1 LAGSIRRAFALAAVV
16 VALPLSAAAQVRPM
30 TAEAPGTRSMKPEAG
45 ARESVI
51 NLYGELQSISRHLQ
65 QVHDR
70 ALRDPSLAQARD
82 QLMLAVQRAM
92 DAADPELP
100 RLAARVQRMPGE
112 VAAARRAGDT
122 DRLSVLERE
131 LAQIQARFIRV
142 RSSVLRQPEIE
153 RQAHAYEERLRQR
166 MVAIEPLT
174 ENLLSRS
181 GELQRLLQSALSPAP
196 RREE

>member
-1 LAGSIRRAFALAAVV
+1 MGGSIRRAFALAAVA
-16 VALPLSAAAQVRPM
+16 VALPLTAAAQARPM

-45 ARESVI
+45 ERESVI

-70 ALRDPSLAQARD
+70 ALRDASLVQARD

-100 RLAARVQRMPGE
+100 RLAARVQRMPAE
-112 VAAARRAGDT
+112 VAAARRSGDA

-142 RSSVLRQPEIE
+142 RSAVLRQPEIE

-181 GELQRLLQSALSPAP
+181 GELQQLLQSALSPQP
-196 RREE
+196 RQE

>member
-1 LAGSIRRAFALAAVV
+1 LGGSIRRAFALAAVA

-30 TAEAPGTRSMKPEAG
+30 TAEVSGARSMKPEAG
-45 ARESVI
+45 VRESVI

-70 ALRDPSLAQARD
+70 ALRDASLVQARD

-100 RLAARVQRMPGE
+100 RLAARVQRMPAE
-112 VAAARRAGDT
+112 VAAARRGGDA
-122 DRLSVLERE
+122 DRLAVLERE

-142 RSSVLRQPEIE
+142 RSAVLRQPEIE

-181 GELQRLLQSALSPAP
+181 GELQQLLQSALSPQP
-196 RREE
+196 RQE